1 LTGVKTGEAALDHDQ
16 GDLRRIL
23 LSLITRQAAGGRDR
37 DERRRGDMAET
48 RDSGQPGNPDPERIP
63 FMQRVLDNP
72 FLLLFLGVTIPTV
85 FYILWGVMEL
95 TQVPLAG

>member
-1 LTGVKTGEAALDHDQ
+1 LTKIKESRGGCTYPDCGQAR
-16 GDLRRIL
+16 LRQ
-23 LSLITRQAAGGRDR
+23 TDR
-37 DERRRGDMAET
+37 DGRRSGEMAET
-48 RDSGQPGNPDPERIP
+48 RGSGQPGNPDPERIP

-95 TQVPLAG
+95 TQVPVAR